1 MSFLEK
7 TKSFSGYDQAKLN
20 SLVIPNMKNEQW
32 KYTNLERLYS
42 TPWSPSSSQSPSERS
57 KIDDLEILKI
67 NGASF
72 SSEET
77 IASIKVRKSTEQ
89 EIEMFLSR
97 EHFYSK
103 GFLSQLINASPTLYL
118 TTEQVGKNTPVEIQF
133 SNSSEEQINIVLLG
147 VVKDKQA
154 ISLRFTGKGQY
165 HVHVWGN
172 LKPNQCLEH
181 VIYQE
186 LDHTSS
192 FLFESHY
199 NIPRD
204 AHYRQI
210 LVQNGALFSR
220 HNISASLTGENAE
233 TDLHGLYKPTE
244 KSHVDNSAYIEH
256 GASHTFSRQVYKGI
270 IGDEAKGIFAGI
282 VKVNKDCLLI
292 EAEQLN
298 KNLLLNKKAQ
308 AYSRPQ
314 MEIDADDVKCA
325 HGSTIGQLSEA
336 ELFYFQS
343 RGIPKERARA
353 MLAEGFAMDVLLK
366 IDNEVIRELTIK
378 RLRGLC

>member
-7 TKSFSGYDQAKLN
+7 TKSFSSYDQAKLK
-20 SLVIPNMKNEQW
+20 SLEMPHMKNEQW
-32 KYTNLERLYS
+32 KYTNFERLFS
-42 TPWSPSSSQSPSERS
+42 SPWIPSSSQTPCERS
-57 KIDDLEILKI
+57 KIDDLEVLKI
-67 NGASF
+67 TGASF
-72 SSEET
+72 SSEENL
-77 IASIKVRKSTEQ
+77 ASIKMRKSNKE
-89 EIEMFLSR
+89 EIEMFLKR
-97 EHFYSK
+97 KHFYAQ

-118 TTEQVGKNTPVEIQF
+118 TIEQISKNTPVEIQF
-133 SNSSEEQINIVLLG
+133 FNSSEEQINIVLLG
-147 VVKDKQA
+147 TVKDKQA
-154 ISLRFTGKGQY
+154 VSLRFTGKGQY
-165 HVHVWGN
+165 HVHVWGD
-172 LKPNQCLEH
+172 LKPNQSLEH

-186 LDHTSS
+186 LDQTSS
-192 FLFESHY
+192 FMFESHY

-204 AHYRQI
+204 AHYRQV
-210 LVQNGALFSR
+210 LVQNGAQFSR

-233 TDLHGLYKPTE
+233 TDLHGLYRPTG
-244 KSHVDNSAYIEH
+244 KSHVDNSTYIEH
-256 GASHTFSRQVYKGI
+256 SASHTFSRQVYKGI
-270 IGDEAKGIFAGI
+270 MGDESKGIFAGI

-336 ELFYFQS
+336 ELFYFES
-343 RGIPKERARA
+343 RGISKDRARA

-366 IDNEVIRELTIK
+366 IDNEKLRELTIK